1 MVCDPEEARR
11 RSQERENRECASE
24 AAIDTYD
31 EMSFDPVTD
40 EWLANHGIQ
49 RSLEIPDQIDGGT
62 YVRVDNT
69 GSIPRRERR
78 LDDISDALDQ

>member
-1 MVCDPEEARR
+1 
-11 RSQERENRECASE
+11 
-24 AAIDTYD
+24 
-31 EMSFDPVTD
+31 MSFDPVTD

-49 RSLEIPDQIDGGT
+49 RSLEIPDQIDGDT

-78 LDDISDALDQ
+78 VDDISDALDQ